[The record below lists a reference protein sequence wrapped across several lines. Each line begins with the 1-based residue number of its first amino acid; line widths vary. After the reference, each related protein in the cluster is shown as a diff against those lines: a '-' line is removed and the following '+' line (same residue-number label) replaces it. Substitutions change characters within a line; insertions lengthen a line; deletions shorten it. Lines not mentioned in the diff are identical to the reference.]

1 MSLFMSP
8 ILSSKNVNI
17 RLLQKN
23 DLLAE
28 VESVIEENIFL
39 FWKAFFDYY

>member
-8 ILSSKNVNI
+8 ILSSENVNI

-39 FWKAFFDYY
+39 FWKAFFDCH